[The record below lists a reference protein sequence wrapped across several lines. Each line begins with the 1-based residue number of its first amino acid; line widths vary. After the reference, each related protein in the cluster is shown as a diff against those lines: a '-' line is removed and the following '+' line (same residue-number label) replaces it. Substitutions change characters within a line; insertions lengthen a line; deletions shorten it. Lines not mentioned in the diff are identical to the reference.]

1 MGFVLLATVHGVIA
15 FRFFLSNYPASIRG
29 RGFLPE
35 VDFVGTF
42 GRPQRRGP
50 DGEHKDTTIF
60 LQVTVIVHVSEKIRE
75 ARMGASPADMPEK
88 LTDKSETAADGS
100 EQTSGKSEE
109 VGGGVGQAVGV
120 DERALDKVA
129 SAGGAPE

>member
-35 VDFVGTF
+35 VDFVGTC

-88 LTDKSETAADGS
+88 LTDKSETAADGP

-120 DERALDKVA
+120 AERALDKAA